1 MSAGSFAVRLG
12 LGSLREQ
19 VSFAGLRLAAI
30 GAGLLG
36 VLVLL
41 ALLAPV
47 IAPGDPSEPVGVPYQ
62 SPSAEYL
69 LGTDDVGHDLFA
81 MLVHGARISLT
92 IGVLSALVATV
103 IGLSVALAAGWFR
116 GRVESILMRIV
127 DLALSLP
134 FLVLVIVLAAFFG
147 RGLVTTVLVIAAVLW
162 ARPARVLRS
171 QVIKVRE
178 FQHVVAARGI
188 GASPPRLIFGHILP
202 RVAPLGVAQFVR
214 SATIAVLLESSL
226 AFLGLGDP
234 SGVSWGNTLFFANQ
248 RSAFITD
255 AWLWWVLPPGLA
267 LTAAIVGFAFIGYAV
282 EEWSDPRL
290 GATPRRPRRAG
301 GAARA
306 AAADDVDQA
315 PDTLLEVRDLV
326 VEYGPP
332 GNAIRAVDGVSFT
345 VAPGSVVGLVGES
358 GSGKSTTAMALL
370 RLLPP
375 AARVVSGS
383 MLFEGRD
390 LRALSPSAMTAI
402 RGRGLS
408 LVPQSAMNALNPA
421 YTLRRQVAE
430 AAALLPRSAAA
441 ADARAREVL
450 AFVGIPPARQ
460 DAFPHELSGGMRQRV
475 VIAMAIANE
484 PRLIVAD
491 EPVTGLD
498 VVTQARIL
506 RLLAEVQERLGVAM
520 VLVSHDLPLV
530 SRVAT
535 DLVVMQKG
543 RIVEAGPVAAVTE
556 RPKHPHTRALLAP
569 LAVPEDDR

>member
-1 MSAGSFAVRLG
+1 MSAGGIAVQLG
-12 LGSLREQ
+12 LGRLRGQ
-19 VSFAGLRLAAI
+19 VSPAGRRLAAV

-36 VLVLL
+36 VLFLL
-41 ALLAPV
+41 ALLAPL
-47 IAPGDPSEPVGVPYQ
+47 IAPGDPSAPAGIAYQ
-62 SPSAEYL
+62 APSAEYL

-81 MLVHGARISLT
+81 MLVHGARVSLT

-103 IGLSVALAAGWFR
+103 IGLGVALAAGWFR
-116 GRVESILMRIV
+116 GRVESVLMRIV

-188 GASPPRLIFGHILP
+188 GASPLRLIFRHILP

-214 SATIAVLLESSL
+214 SATIAVLIESSL

-234 SGVSWGNTLFFANQ
+234 SRVSWGNILFFANQ

-267 LTAAIVGFAFIGYAV
+267 LTAAILGFAFVGYAV

-290 GATPRRPRRAG
+290 GATPRRRARTG
-301 GAARA
+301 RPARPE
-306 AAADDVDQA
+306 AADDIEQA
-315 PDTLLEVRDLV
+315 PGTVLDVRDLV

-332 GNAIRAVDGVSFT
+332 ATAIRAVDGVSFT
-345 VAPGSVVGLVGES
+345 VAPGSIVGLVGES

-375 AARVVSGS
+375 GARVVQGA
-383 MLFEGRD
+383 MLFDGRD
-390 LRALSPSAMTAI
+390 LRALPPSAMTAL
-402 RGRGLS
+402 RGRGVS
-408 LVPQSAMNALNPA
+408 LIPQSAMNALNPA
-421 YTLRRQVAE
+421 YTVRRQVAE
-430 AAALLPRSAAA
+430 AAALLPRTAAA
-441 ADARAREVL
+441 ADARAREL
-450 AFVGIPPARQ
+450 LEFVGIPSARQ
-460 DAFPHELSGGMRQRV
+460 DAYPHELSGGMRQRV

-484 PRLIVAD
+484 PHLIVAD

-498 VVTQARIL
+498 VVTQVRIL
-506 RLLAEVQERLGVAM
+506 RLLAEVQERWGAAI

-530 SRVAT
+530 SRVANE
-535 DLVVMQKG
+535 LVVMHEG
-543 RIVEAGPVAAVTE
+543 RIVEAGPAAAVTE
-556 RPKHPHTRALLAP
+556 RPEHAHTRALLAP
-569 LAVPEDDR
+569 LAVQEGLA

>member
-1 MSAGSFAVRLG
+1 MTAGGIAVRLG

-19 VSFAGLRLAAI
+19 VSVAGRRLAAV

-36 VLVLL
+36 TLALL
-41 ALLAPV
+41 ALLAPL
-47 IAPGDPSEPVGVPYQ
+47 IAPGDPSAPVGVPYQ
-62 SPSAEYL
+62 APSGEYL

-81 MLVHGARISLT
+81 TLVHGARVSLT

-103 IGLSVALAAGWFR
+103 IGLAVALAAGWFR
-116 GRVESILMRIV
+116 GRVESVLMRIV

-147 RGLVTTVLVIAAVLW
+147 RGLVTTVLVIASVLW

-214 SATIAVLLESSL
+214 SATIAVLIESSL

-234 SGVSWGNTLFFANQ
+234 GRVSWGNTLFFANQ

-267 LTAAIVGFAFIGYAV
+267 LTAAILGFAFVGYAV

-290 GATPRRPRRAG
+290 GATPRRRRAG
-301 GAARA
+301 GPARA
-306 AAADDVDQA
+306 KAEGDIDQA
-315 PDTLLEVRDLV
+315 PDTVLDVRDLV

-332 GNAIRAVDGVSFT
+332 ATAIRAVDGVSFT
-345 VAPGSVVGLVGES
+345 VAPGIILGLVGES

-375 AARVVSGS
+375 GARVVRGA

-390 LRALSPSAMTAI
+390 LRALPPSAMTAI

-408 LVPQSAMNALNPA
+408 LIPQSAMNALNPA

-430 AAALLPRSAAA
+430 AAALLPRPAAA
-441 ADARAREVL
+441 ADARAREL
-450 AFVGIPPARQ
+450 LEYVGIPPARQ
-460 DAFPHELSGGMRQRV
+460 GAYPHELSGGMRQRV

-498 VVTQARIL
+498 VVTQVRIL
-506 RLLAEVQERLGVAM
+506 RLLAEVQQRLGVAM

-530 SRVAT
+530 SRVASE
-535 DLVVMQKG
+535 LVVMREG
-543 RIVEAGPVAAVTE
+543 RIVEAGPAAAVTQ
-556 RPKHPHTRALLAP
+556 RPEHPHTRALLAP
-569 LAVPEDDR
+569 LAAQENVA